1 MVPSLTEQLFELK
14 ATWTGGLD
22 GTGQLEADGLQTAI
36 SVPSKFDGPGVGTN
50 PEEMLLGAAA
60 TCYIITLGTLLAR
73 ESIVSLELD
82 SHIYVQ
88 NRPTMKLNA
97 IVHRPRIAVPT
108 HTTEAQ
114 LDRISKAAFRAEQ
127 TCMISKALR
136 GQVHISVEPEIRIWD
151 V

>member
-1 MVPSLTEQLFELK
+1 MPEQVFELK

-22 GTGQLEADGLQTAI
+22 GTGHLQADGFQTSI
-36 SVPSKFDGPGVGTN
+36 SVPSEFDGPGVGTN

-73 ESIVSLELD
+73 EGIVSLELH

-88 NRPTMKLNA
+88 NRPTMKANA
-97 IVHRPRIAVPT
+97 ILHRPRISVPP
-108 HTTEAQ
+108 HMTEAQ
-114 LDRISKAAFRAEQ
+114 LDKISKAAFRAEK

-136 GQVHISVEPEIRIWD
+136 GNVRISVEPEIR
-151 V
+151 VLGA

>member
-1 MVPSLTEQLFELK
+1 MAEQRFELR

-22 GTGQLEADGLQTAI
+22 GSGHIQAGSLITPI
-36 SVPSKFDGPGVGTN
+36 SVPSEFDGPGVGSN

-60 TCYIITLGTLLAR
+60 TCYIITLGTLLKR
-73 ESIVSLELD
+73 EGIASLELH

-88 NRPTMKLNA
+88 NRPTMKVNA
-97 IVHRPRIAVPT
+97 IIHRPLIYVPP

-114 LDRISKAAFRAEQ
+114 LDKISKAAFRAEQ

-136 GQVHISVEPEIRIWD
+136 GNVNISVEPEIRILET
-151 V
+151 

>member
-1 MVPSLTEQLFELK
+1 MPEHVFELK
-14 ATWTGGLD
+14 ATWTGGLE
-22 GTGQLEADGLQTAI
+22 GTGHLQADGFQAPI
-36 SVPSKFDGPGVGTN
+36 SVPSEFDGPGVGTN

-73 ESIVSLELD
+73 ERIVSLELH

-88 NRPTMKLNA
+88 NRPTMKVNA
-97 IVHRPRIAVPT
+97 IVHRPLISVPP
-108 HTTEAQ
+108 HMTEAQ
-114 LDRISKAAFRAEQ
+114 LDKISKAALRAEQ

-136 GQVHISVEPEIRIWD
+136 GNVDISVEPEIRILD